1 MDMPFA
7 EKLLMNMKNIVNSD
21 LTMIA
26 LAAIHTTTLVLA
38 VISKSI
44 MMARRQTT
52 ELHTERKRYEI
63 HNTSVDAI
71 T

>member
-7 EKLLMNMKNIVNSD
+7 EELLMNMKNIVNSD

-52 ELHTERKRYEI
+52 ELHERDMKYTI
-63 HNTSVDAI
+63 HL
-71 T
+71 